1 MSSTSDYMRYTAPR
15 QRSLTT
21 LRTTLPDISEHTYP
35 TSRTP
40 TPPFRRPSNHLRSVS
55 VASFHS
61 DGTIEIDG
69 FGFDNMSEIGD
80 DASIFGGESVY
91 ADSVFDPDDAP
102 NPRPHTPGDLSWRAE
117 RILANAKKKL
127 DLCGQNISRARSSLI
142 LSPSTTPTSF
152 NEQLN
157 GVRAMP
163 AFHSQRFRMRNEVV
177 GNGNGASNGGGSA
190 HVRASSESAVMK
202 SRRSGMIGGEGGL
215 IGLGLGT
222 IADEDERSHITEQT
236 TGHTTGPS
244 RSTQQMRALRDQMK
258 DLRGKITSLQE
269 QAKTDSMRR
278 LSISSLRSTPTPYDS
293 HTPMDDLKYH
303 SDSPQETWESA
314 EESPDEDEYAS
325 TVSSGTPRAYRRS
338 VSPFSPTRHED
349 REDAFSYDALF
360 YGNGIYANGA
370 NGRPISYGSDG
381 TESTTT
387 AILEPTPHFKRRDSF
402 DSINSFATAAE
413 DRTSSTESLRR
424 KAAGQNHHPTPSPEW
439 LATPTLRDDG
449 YHSAPHTPK
458 NLGYKD
464 YSPSAGHKPAAKPYP
479 IHPSPTQDAPTSID
493 AVVTAA
499 TRGKINRKSVIT
511 LGSAESMLLTSDG
524 EIRLQLSNSD
534 RELIENMIEG
544 LGEVCCSMEME
555 QEPVRRSEYRRRLE
569 GALKVLRGEVVVGS
583 QRPEPAPTAL
593 KRERSV
599 GANWGGRYR
608 GSSGYRAAE
617 EWMGETDDE
626 CF

>member
-1 MSSTSDYMRYTAPR
+1 
-15 QRSLTT
+15 
-21 LRTTLPDISEHTYP
+21 
-35 TSRTP
+35 
-40 TPPFRRPSNHLRSVS
+40 
-55 VASFHS
+55 
-61 DGTIEIDG
+61 
-69 FGFDNMSEIGD
+69 MSEIGD

-91 ADSVFDPDDAP
+91 ADSVFDGPDDAP

-152 NEQLN
+152 HEQLN

-163 AFHSQRFRMRNEVV
+163 AFHSQRFRMRNEAAVGS
-177 GNGNGASNGGGSA
+177 GNGGNGGSA
-190 HVRASSESAVMK
+190 HVRASSESAVIK
-202 SRRSGMIGGEGGL
+202 SRRSGMIGGEGCL
-215 IGLGLGT
+215 VGLGLGT
-222 IADEDERSHITEQT
+222 IADEDERSHVTEQAMGNNT
-236 TGHTTGPS
+236 IGPS
-244 RSTQQMRALRDQMK
+244 KSTQQMRALRDQMK
-258 DLRGKITSLQE
+258 DLRGKINSLQE

-278 LSISSLRSTPTPYDS
+278 RSISSLRSTPTPYDS
-293 HTPMDDLKYH
+293 PTLMDDLKYH
-303 SDSPQETWESA
+303 PDSPQETWESA
-314 EESPDEDEYAS
+314 EESPDEYAS

-338 VSPFSPTRHED
+338 VISPFSAARHED

-360 YGNGIYANGA
+360 YGNGIYANGT

-413 DRTSSTESLRR
+413 DRSSSSTESLRR
-424 KAAGQNHHPTPSPEW
+424 KAASQNPHHHHPTPSPEW

-458 NLGYKD
+458 NPGYKD
-464 YSPSAGHKPAAKPYP
+464 YSPLAAEHKQPAAGKPYP
-479 IHPSPTQDAPTSID
+479 VHPSPTQQQQQQQQWSAPPTSID

-511 LGSAESMLLTSDG
+511 LGAAESMLLTSDG

-534 RELIENMIEG
+534 RELIESMIEG

-555 QEPVRRSEYRRRLE
+555 QEPGRRAEYRRRLE
-569 GALKVLRGEVVVGS
+569 GALKVLRGEAAVVGS
-583 QRPEPAPTAL
+583 SPRPEQQAAPTTAAL